1 MNEKKELKRLFVF
14 DWRILISILFLMVA
28 GAIAVYSSTYSPDS
42 GKTSWIFLK
51 YIFFSVVGLVVM
63 CITMFLNY
71 TKLAEHRMSLY
82 IPMLIVLIVVLIPG
96 VGTTING
103 SSSWLFG
110 MQPSE
115 FGKIVMIIFLAGYLD
130 QIGDRIKQEK
140 YFLIAGIFISI
151 PIGLVLMQPD
161 LGTVLVYC
169 FIVFVMLFVGGVPL
183 RYIIS
188 LLSIGV
194 IGLSIPMFLE
204 YKRMSD
210 DINNILFNFLS
221 QRLYIGYIAGGFLF
235 ISILLLT
242 INFYMNNKYVELF
255 SFTFFVLFL
264 SMCAALTFDIGLK
277 TYQKERLLVF
287 MNPELTRL
295 SSGYNII
302 QSLIAVGSGGLFG
315 LTRLS
320 SGYNI
325 IQSLIAVGSGG
336 LFGEGFLNGSQSQLN
351 FIPQQ
356 VNDFIFSNICEE
368 WGFIGSALV
377 VLAYATIFVRGIT
390 VAYFAKDR
398 LGALIISGVI
408 AMFLCHVLINIGM
421 VVGMMPIT
429 GLTLPFVSSGGSS
442 ILTFSISIGLIFN
455 VEARRYVH

>member
-1 MNEKKELKRLFVF
+1 MNEKKEIKRFFIF
-14 DWRILISILFLMVA
+14 DFRILLAIIFLMIA
-28 GAIAVYSSTYSPDS
+28 GGVAVYSSTYSAEAS
-42 GKTSWIFLK
+42 RMNWLFLK
-51 YIFFSVVGLVVM
+51 YLFFSATGLVIM
-63 CITMFLNY
+63 CITMFINY

-82 IPMLIVLIVVLIPG
+82 IPMIALLILVLIPN

-115 FGKIVMIIFLAGYLD
+115 FGKLVMIIFLAGYLD
-130 QIGDRIKQEK
+130 QIGDKIKEEK
-140 YFLIAGIFISI
+140 YFALAGLFIVI
-151 PIGLVLMQPD
+151 PIALVLMQPD

-169 FIVFVMLFVGGVPL
+169 FIVFVMLFVGGVPI
-183 RYIIS
+183 RYI
-188 LLSIGV
+188 LALMSIGI

-210 DINNILFNFLS
+210 DINNVLFNFLS
-221 QRLYIGYIAGGFLF
+221 QRIYIGYLAGVLLF
-235 ISILLLT
+235 IAVLLLT
-242 INFYMNNKYVELF
+242 INFYMSNKYIESL
-255 SFTFFVLFL
+255 SFMFFVLFL
-264 SMCAALTFDIGLK
+264 SMCAALVFDIGLK

-287 MNPELTRL
+287 MNP
-295 SSGYNII
+295 
-302 QSLIAVGSGGLFG
+302 Q

-368 WGFIGSALV
+368 WGFVGSALV
-377 VLAYATIFVRGIT
+377 VLAYGVIFVRGIT
-390 VAYFAKDR
+390 VAYLAKDR
-398 LGALIISGVI
+398 LGALIVVGVI
-408 AMFLCHVLINIGM
+408 AMFLCHVIINIGM

-442 ILTFSISIGLIFN
+442 ILTFSMSIGLIFN

>member
-1 MNEKKELKRLFVF
+1 MNEKKEIKRFFIF
-14 DWRILISILFLMVA
+14 DFRILLAIIFLMIA
-28 GAIAVYSSTYSPDS
+28 GGIAVYSSTYSAEAS
-42 GKTSWIFLK
+42 RMSWLFLK
-51 YIFFSVVGLVVM
+51 YLFFSVTGLVIM
-63 CITMFLNY
+63 CITMFINY

-82 IPMLIVLIVVLIPG
+82 IPMIALLILVLIPN

-115 FGKIVMIIFLAGYLD
+115 FGKLVMIIFLAGYLD
-130 QIGDRIKQEK
+130 QIGDKIKEEK
-140 YFLIAGIFISI
+140 YFALAGLFIVI
-151 PIGLVLMQPD
+151 PIALVLMQPD

-169 FIVFVMLFVGGVPL
+169 FIVFVMLFVGGVPI
-183 RYIIS
+183 RYI
-188 LLSIGV
+188 LALMSIGI

-210 DINNILFNFLS
+210 DINNVLFNFLS
-221 QRLYIGYIAGGFLF
+221 QRIYVGYLAGVLLF
-235 ISILLLT
+235 IAVLLLT
-242 INFYMNNKYVELF
+242 INFYMSNKYIESL
-255 SFTFFVLFL
+255 SFMFFVLFL
-264 SMCAALTFDIGLK
+264 SMCAALVFDIGLK

-287 MNPELTRL
+287 MNP
-295 SSGYNII
+295 
-302 QSLIAVGSGGLFG
+302 Q

-368 WGFIGSALV
+368 WGFVGSALV
-377 VLAYATIFVRGIT
+377 VLAYGVIFVRGIT
-390 VAYFAKDR
+390 VAYLAKDR
-398 LGALIISGVI
+398 LGALIVVGVI
-408 AMFLCHVLINIGM
+408 AMFLCHVIINIGM

-442 ILTFSISIGLIFN
+442 ILTFSMSIGLIFN

>member
-1 MNEKKELKRLFVF
+1 MNEKREIKRLFIF
-14 DWRILISILFLMVA
+14 DFRILLSIIFLMIA
-28 GAIAVYSSTYSPDS
+28 GGVAVYSSTYSAEAS
-42 GKTSWIFLK
+42 RMSWLFLK
-51 YIFFSVVGLVVM
+51 YLFFSFTGLVIM
-63 CITMFLNY
+63 CITMFINY

-82 IPMLIVLIVVLIPG
+82 IPMIALLILVLIPNI
-96 VGTTING
+96 GTTING

-115 FGKIVMIIFLAGYLD
+115 FGKLIMIIFLAGYLD
-130 QIGDRIKQEK
+130 KIGDKIKEEK
-140 YFLIAGIFISI
+140 YFALAGLFIVI
-151 PIGLVLMQPD
+151 PIALVLMQPD

-169 FIVFVMLFVGGVPL
+169 FIVFVMLFVGGVPI
-183 RYIIS
+183 RYI
-188 LLSIGV
+188 LALMSIGI

-210 DINNILFNFLS
+210 DINNVLFNFLS
-221 QRLYIGYIAGGFLF
+221 QRIYIGYLAGILLF
-235 ISILLLT
+235 IAVLLLT
-242 INFYMNNKYVELF
+242 INFYMSNKYIELL
-255 SFTFFVLFL
+255 SFMFFVLFL
-264 SMCAALTFDIGLK
+264 SLCAALVFDIGLK

-287 MNPELTRL
+287 MNP
-295 SSGYNII
+295 
-302 QSLIAVGSGGLFG
+302 Q

-377 VLAYATIFVRGIT
+377 VIAYAIIFIRGIT

-398 LGALIISGVI
+398 LGALIVAGII
-408 AMFLCHVLINIGM
+408 AMFLCHVIINIGM
-421 VVGMMPIT
+421 VVGIMPIT

-442 ILTFSISIGLIFN
+442 ILTFSMSIGLIFN

>member
-1 MNEKKELKRLFVF
+1 MNEKREIKRLFIF
-14 DWRILISILFLMVA
+14 DFRILLSIIFLMIA
-28 GAIAVYSSTYSPDS
+28 GGVAVYSSTYSAEAS
-42 GKTSWIFLK
+42 RMSWLFLK
-51 YIFFSVVGLVVM
+51 YLFFSFTGLVIM
-63 CITMFLNY
+63 CITMFINY

-82 IPMLIVLIVVLIPG
+82 IPMIALLILVLIPNI
-96 VGTTING
+96 GTTING

-115 FGKIVMIIFLAGYLD
+115 FGKLIMIIFLAGYLD
-130 QIGDRIKQEK
+130 KIGDKIKEEK
-140 YFLIAGIFISI
+140 YFALVGLFIVI
-151 PIGLVLMQPD
+151 PIVLVLMQPD

-169 FIVFVMLFVGGVPL
+169 FIVFVMLFVGGVPI
-183 RYIIS
+183 RYIVA
-188 LLSIGV
+188 LMSIGI

-210 DINNILFNFLS
+210 DINNVLFNFLS
-221 QRLYIGYIAGGFLF
+221 QRIYIGYLAGILLF
-235 ISILLLT
+235 IAVLLLT
-242 INFYMNNKYVELF
+242 INFYMSNKYIELL
-255 SFTFFVLFL
+255 SFMFFVLFL
-264 SMCAALTFDIGLK
+264 SLCAALVFDIGLK

-287 MNPELTRL
+287 MNP
-295 SSGYNII
+295 
-302 QSLIAVGSGGLFG
+302 Q

-368 WGFIGSALV
+368 WGFVGSALV
-377 VLAYATIFVRGIT
+377 VIAYAIIFIRGIT

-398 LGALIISGVI
+398 LGALIVAGII
-408 AMFLCHVLINIGM
+408 AMFLCHVIINIGM
-421 VVGMMPIT
+421 VVGIMPIT

-442 ILTFSISIGLIFN
+442 ILTFSMSIGLIFN

>member
-277 TYQKERLLVF
+277 TYQKERLLV
-287 MNPELTRL
+287 
-295 SSGYNII
+295 
-302 QSLIAVGSGGLFG
+302 
-315 LTRLS
+315 
-320 SGYNI
+320 
-325 IQSLIAVGSGG
+325 QSLIAVGSGG

>member
-51 YIFFSVVGLVVM
+51 YIFFSVVGLVIM
-63 CITMFLNY
+63 CITMFINY

-82 IPMLIVLIVVLIPG
+82 IPMLIVLILVLIPG

-130 QIGDRIKQEK
+130 QIGDKIKQEK
-140 YFLIAGIFISI
+140 YFLIVGIFISI

-242 INFYMNNKYVELF
+242 INFYMNNKYVELLSF
-255 SFTFFVLFL
+255 SFFVLFL

-287 MNPELTRL
+287 MNPE
-295 SSGYNII
+295 
-302 QSLIAVGSGGLFG
+302 

>member
-1 MNEKKELKRLFVF
+1 MNEKREIKRLFIF
-14 DWRILISILFLMVA
+14 DFRILLSIIFLMIA
-28 GAIAVYSSTYSPDS
+28 GGVAVYSSTYSAEAS
-42 GKTSWIFLK
+42 RMSWLFLK
-51 YIFFSVVGLVVM
+51 YLFFSFTGLVIM
-63 CITMFLNY
+63 CITMFINY

-82 IPMLIVLIVVLIPG
+82 IPMIALLILVLIPNI
-96 VGTTING
+96 GTTING

-115 FGKIVMIIFLAGYLD
+115 FGKLVMIIFLAGYLD
-130 QIGDRIKQEK
+130 QIGDKIKEEK
-140 YFLIAGIFISI
+140 YFALAGLFIVI
-151 PIGLVLMQPD
+151 PIALVLMQPD

-169 FIVFVMLFVGGVPL
+169 FIVFVMLFVGGVPI
-183 RYIIS
+183 RYI
-188 LLSIGV
+188 LALMSIGI

-210 DINNILFNFLS
+210 DINNVLFNFLS
-221 QRLYIGYIAGGFLF
+221 QRIYVGYLAGILLF
-235 ISILLLT
+235 IAVLLLT
-242 INFYMNNKYVELF
+242 INFYMSNKYIESI
-255 SFTFFVLFL
+255 SFMFFVLFL
-264 SMCAALTFDIGLK
+264 SMCAALVFDIGLK

-287 MNPELTRL
+287 MNP
-295 SSGYNII
+295 
-302 QSLIAVGSGGLFG
+302 Q

-368 WGFIGSALV
+368 WGFVGSALV
-377 VLAYATIFVRGIT
+377 VIAYAVIFVRGIT
-390 VAYFAKDR
+390 VAYLAKDR
-398 LGALIISGVI
+398 LGALIVVGVI
-408 AMFLCHVLINIGM
+408 AMFLCHVIINIGM
-421 VVGMMPIT
+421 VVGIMPIT

-442 ILTFSISIGLIFN
+442 ILTFSMSIGLIFN

>member
-51 YIFFSVVGLVVM
+51 YIFFSVVGLVIM
-63 CITMFLNY
+63 CITMFINY

-82 IPMLIVLIVVLIPG
+82 IPMLVVLILVLIPG

-130 QIGDRIKQEK
+130 QIGYKIKQEK

-255 SFTFFVLFL
+255 SFIFFVLFL

-287 MNPELTRL
+287 MNPE
-295 SSGYNII
+295 
-302 QSLIAVGSGGLFG
+302 

-398 LGALIISGVI
+398 LGALIISGVV

>member
-1 MNEKKELKRLFVF
+1 MNEKREIKRLFIF
-14 DWRILISILFLMVA
+14 DFRILLSIIFLMIA
-28 GAIAVYSSTYSPDS
+28 GGVAVYSSTYSAEAS
-42 GKTSWIFLK
+42 RMSWLFLK
-51 YIFFSVVGLVVM
+51 YLFFSFTGLVIM
-63 CITMFLNY
+63 CITMFINY

-82 IPMLIVLIVVLIPG
+82 IPMIALLILVLIPNI
-96 VGTTING
+96 GTTING

-115 FGKIVMIIFLAGYLD
+115 FGKLIMIIFLAGYLD
-130 QIGDRIKQEK
+130 KIGDKIKEEK
-140 YFLIAGIFISI
+140 YFALAGLFIVI
-151 PIGLVLMQPD
+151 PISLVLMQPD

-169 FIVFVMLFVGGVPL
+169 FIVFVMLFVGGVPI
-183 RYIIS
+183 RYIVA
-188 LLSIGV
+188 LMSIGI

-221 QRLYIGYIAGGFLF
+221 QRIYIGYLAGILLF
-235 ISILLLT
+235 IAVLLLT
-242 INFYMNNKYVELF
+242 INFYMSNKYIELL
-255 SFTFFVLFL
+255 SFMFFVLFL
-264 SMCAALTFDIGLK
+264 SLCAALVFDIGLK

-287 MNPELTRL
+287 MNP
-295 SSGYNII
+295 
-302 QSLIAVGSGGLFG
+302 Q

-356 VNDFIFSNICEE
+356 VNDFIFSNICED

-377 VLAYATIFVRGIT
+377 VIAYAIIFIRGIT

-398 LGALIISGVI
+398 LGALIVAGII
-408 AMFLCHVLINIGM
+408 AMFLCHVIINIGM
-421 VVGMMPIT
+421 VVGIMPIT

-442 ILTFSISIGLIFN
+442 ILTFSMSIGLIFN

>member
-51 YIFFSVVGLVVM
+51 YIFFSVVGLVIM
-63 CITMFLNY
+63 CITMFINY

-82 IPMLIVLIVVLIPG
+82 IPMLVVLILVLIPG

-130 QIGDRIKQEK
+130 QIGDKIKQEK

-315 LTRLS
+315 
-320 SGYNI
+320 
-325 IQSLIAVGSGG
+325 
-336 LFGEGFLNGSQSQLN
+336 EGFLNGSQSQLN

-398 LGALIISGVI
+398 LGALIISGVV
-408 AMFLCHVLINIGM
+408 AMFLCHVIINIGM

>member
-51 YIFFSVVGLVVM
+51 YIFFSVVGLVIM
-63 CITMFLNY
+63 CITTFINY

-82 IPMLIVLIVVLIPG
+82 IPMLVVLILVLIPG

-130 QIGDRIKQEK
+130 QIGDKIKQEK

-315 LTRLS
+315 
-320 SGYNI
+320 
-325 IQSLIAVGSGG
+325 
-336 LFGEGFLNGSQSQLN
+336 EGFLNGSQSQLN

-398 LGALIISGVI
+398 LGALIISGVV
-408 AMFLCHVLINIGM
+408 AMFLCHVIINIGM

>member
-1 MNEKKELKRLFVF
+1 MNEKREIKRLFIF
-14 DWRILISILFLMVA
+14 DFRILLSIIFLMIA
-28 GAIAVYSSTYSPDS
+28 GGVAVYSSTYSAEAS
-42 GKTSWIFLK
+42 RMSWLFLK
-51 YIFFSVVGLVVM
+51 YLFFSFTGLVIM
-63 CITMFLNY
+63 CITMFINY

-82 IPMLIVLIVVLIPG
+82 IPMIVLLILVLIPNI
-96 VGTTING
+96 GTTING

-115 FGKIVMIIFLAGYLD
+115 FGKLIMIIFLAGYLD
-130 QIGDRIKQEK
+130 KIGDKIKEEK
-140 YFLIAGIFISI
+140 YFALAGLFIVI
-151 PIGLVLMQPD
+151 PIVLVLMQPD

-169 FIVFVMLFVGGVPL
+169 FIVFVMLFVGGVPI
-183 RYIIS
+183 RYI
-188 LLSIGV
+188 LALMSIGI

-210 DINNILFNFLS
+210 DINNVLFNFLS
-221 QRLYIGYIAGGFLF
+221 QRIYIGYLAGILLF
-235 ISILLLT
+235 IAVLLLT
-242 INFYMNNKYVELF
+242 INFYMSNKYIELL
-255 SFTFFVLFL
+255 SFMFFVLFL
-264 SMCAALTFDIGLK
+264 SLCAALVFDIGLK

-287 MNPELTRL
+287 MNP
-295 SSGYNII
+295 
-302 QSLIAVGSGGLFG
+302 Q

-377 VLAYATIFVRGIT
+377 VIAYAIIFIRGIT

-398 LGALIISGVI
+398 LGALIVAGII
-408 AMFLCHVLINIGM
+408 AMFLCHVIINIGM
-421 VVGMMPIT
+421 VVGIMPIT

-442 ILTFSISIGLIFN
+442 ILTFSMSIGLIFN

>member
-1 MNEKKELKRLFVF
+1 MNEKREIKRLFIF
-14 DWRILISILFLMVA
+14 DWRILLAIIFLMIA
-28 GAIAVYSSTYSPDS
+28 GGVAVYSSTYSAEAS
-42 GKTSWIFLK
+42 KMSWIFLK
-51 YIFFSVVGLVVM
+51 YIFFSVTGLVIM
-63 CITMFLNY
+63 CITMFINY

-82 IPMLIVLIVVLIPG
+82 IPMIILLILVLIPNI
-96 VGTTING
+96 GTTING

-115 FGKIVMIIFLAGYLD
+115 FGKLVMIIFLAGYLD
-130 QIGDRIKQEK
+130 QIGDKIKEEK
-140 YFLIAGIFISI
+140 YFALAGLFISI
-151 PIGLVLMQPD
+151 PIALVLMQPD

-169 FIVFVMLFVGGVPL
+169 FIVFVMLFVGGVPI
-183 RYIIS
+183 RYI
-188 LLSIGV
+188 LALMSIGI

-210 DINNILFNFLS
+210 DINNVLFNFLS
-221 QRLYIGYIAGGFLF
+221 QRIYIGYLAGILLF
-235 ISILLLT
+235 IAILLLT
-242 INFYMNNKYVELF
+242 INFYMSNKYIELF
-255 SFTFFVLFL
+255 SFMFFVLFL
-264 SMCAALTFDIGLK
+264 SMCAALVFDIGLK

-287 MNPELTRL
+287 MNP
-295 SSGYNII
+295 
-302 QSLIAVGSGGLFG
+302 Q

-368 WGFIGSALV
+368 WGFVGSSLV
-377 VLAYATIFVRGIT
+377 VIAYAVILIRGIT

-398 LGALIISGVI
+398 LGALIVAGIIS
-408 AMFLCHVLINIGM
+408 MFLCHVIINIGM

-442 ILTFSISIGLIFN
+442 ILTFSMSIGLIFN

>member
-51 YIFFSVVGLVVM
+51 YIFFSVVGLVIM
-63 CITMFLNY
+63 CITMFINY

-82 IPMLIVLIVVLIPG
+82 IPMLVVLILVLIPG

-130 QIGDRIKQEK
+130 QIGDKIKQEK

-235 ISILLLT
+235 ISILLLI

-255 SFTFFVLFL
+255 SFIFFVLFL

-287 MNPELTRL
+287 MNPE
-295 SSGYNII
+295 
-302 QSLIAVGSGGLFG
+302 

-398 LGALIISGVI
+398 LGALIISGVV

>member
-1 MNEKKELKRLFVF
+1 MNEKREIKRLFIF
-14 DWRILISILFLMVA
+14 DFRILLSIIFLMIA
-28 GAIAVYSSTYSPDS
+28 GGVAVYSSTYSAEAS
-42 GKTSWIFLK
+42 RMSWLFLK
-51 YIFFSVVGLVVM
+51 YLFFSFTGLVIM
-63 CITMFLNY
+63 CITMFINY

-82 IPMLIVLIVVLIPG
+82 IPMIALLILVLIPNI
-96 VGTTING
+96 GTTING

-115 FGKIVMIIFLAGYLD
+115 FGKLIMIIFLAGYLD
-130 QIGDRIKQEK
+130 KIGDKIKEEK
-140 YFLIAGIFISI
+140 YFALAGLFIVI
-151 PIGLVLMQPD
+151 PIVLVLMQPD

-169 FIVFVMLFVGGVPL
+169 FIVFVMLFVGGVPI
-183 RYIIS
+183 RYI
-188 LLSIGV
+188 LALMSIGI

-210 DINNILFNFLS
+210 DINNVLFNFLS
-221 QRLYIGYIAGGFLF
+221 QRIYIGYLAGILLF
-235 ISILLLT
+235 IAVLLLT
-242 INFYMNNKYVELF
+242 INFYMSNKYIELL
-255 SFTFFVLFL
+255 SFMFFVLFL
-264 SMCAALTFDIGLK
+264 SLCAALVFDIGLK

-287 MNPELTRL
+287 MNP
-295 SSGYNII
+295 
-302 QSLIAVGSGGLFG
+302 Q

-377 VLAYATIFVRGIT
+377 VVAYAIIFIRGIT

-398 LGALIISGVI
+398 LGALIVAGII
-408 AMFLCHVLINIGM
+408 AMFLCHVIINIGM
-421 VVGMMPIT
+421 VVGIMPIT

-442 ILTFSISIGLIFN
+442 ILTFSMSIGLIFN

>member
-1 MNEKKELKRLFVF
+1 MNEKREIKRLFIF
-14 DWRILISILFLMVA
+14 DFRILLSIIFLMIA
-28 GAIAVYSSTYSPDS
+28 GGVAVYSSTYSAEAS
-42 GKTSWIFLK
+42 RMSWLFLK
-51 YIFFSVVGLVVM
+51 YLFFSFTGLVIM
-63 CITMFLNY
+63 CITMFINY

-82 IPMLIVLIVVLIPG
+82 IPMIALLILVLIPNI
-96 VGTTING
+96 GTTING

-115 FGKIVMIIFLAGYLD
+115 FGKLIMIIFLAGYLD
-130 QIGDRIKQEK
+130 KIGDKIKEEK
-140 YFLIAGIFISI
+140 YFALAGLFIVI
-151 PIGLVLMQPD
+151 PIVLVLMQPD

-169 FIVFVMLFVGGVPL
+169 FIVFVMLFVGGVPI
-183 RYIIS
+183 RYIVA
-188 LLSIGV
+188 LMSIGI

-210 DINNILFNFLS
+210 DINNVLFNFLS
-221 QRLYIGYIAGGFLF
+221 QRIYIGYLAGILLF
-235 ISILLLT
+235 IAVLLLT
-242 INFYMNNKYVELF
+242 INFYMSNKYIELL
-255 SFTFFVLFL
+255 SFMFFVLFL
-264 SMCAALTFDIGLK
+264 SLCAALVFDIGLK

-287 MNPELTRL
+287 MNP
-295 SSGYNII
+295 
-302 QSLIAVGSGGLFG
+302 Q

-377 VLAYATIFVRGIT
+377 VIAYAIIFIRGIT

-398 LGALIISGVI
+398 LGALIVAGII
-408 AMFLCHVLINIGM
+408 AMFLCHVIINIGM
-421 VVGMMPIT
+421 VVGIMPIT

-442 ILTFSISIGLIFN
+442 ILTFSMSIGLIFN

>member
-14 DWRILISILFLMVA
+14 DWRILISILFLMAA

-51 YIFFSVVGLVVM
+51 YIFFSVVGLVIM
-63 CITMFLNY
+63 CITMFINY

-82 IPMLIVLIVVLIPG
+82 IPMLIVLILVLIPG

-130 QIGDRIKQEK
+130 QIGDKIKQEK

-315 LTRLS
+315 
-320 SGYNI
+320 
-325 IQSLIAVGSGG
+325 
-336 LFGEGFLNGSQSQLN
+336 EGFLNGSQSQLN

>member
-1 MNEKKELKRLFVF
+1 MNEKREIKRLFIF
-14 DWRILISILFLMVA
+14 DFRILLSIIFLMIA
-28 GAIAVYSSTYSPDS
+28 GGVAVYSSTYSAEAS
-42 GKTSWIFLK
+42 RMSWLFLK
-51 YIFFSVVGLVVM
+51 YLFFSFTGLVIM
-63 CITMFLNY
+63 CITMFINY

-82 IPMLIVLIVVLIPG
+82 IPMIALLILVLIPNI
-96 VGTTING
+96 GTTING

-115 FGKIVMIIFLAGYLD
+115 FGKLIMIIFLAGYLD
-130 QIGDRIKQEK
+130 KIGDKIKEEK
-140 YFLIAGIFISI
+140 YFALAGLFIVI
-151 PIGLVLMQPD
+151 PISLVLMQPD

-169 FIVFVMLFVGGVPL
+169 FIVFVMLFVGGVPI
-183 RYIIS
+183 RYIVA
-188 LLSIGV
+188 LMSIGI

-221 QRLYIGYIAGGFLF
+221 QRIYIGYLAGILLF
-235 ISILLLT
+235 IAVLLLT
-242 INFYMNNKYVELF
+242 INFYMSNKYIELL
-255 SFTFFVLFL
+255 SFMFFVLFL
-264 SMCAALTFDIGLK
+264 SLCAALVFDIGLK

-287 MNPELTRL
+287 MNP
-295 SSGYNII
+295 
-302 QSLIAVGSGGLFG
+302 Q

-377 VLAYATIFVRGIT
+377 VIAYAIIFIRGIT

-398 LGALIISGVI
+398 LGALIVAGII
-408 AMFLCHVLINIGM
+408 AMFLCHVIINIGM
-421 VVGMMPIT
+421 VVGIMPIT

-442 ILTFSISIGLIFN
+442 ILTFSMSIGLIFN
-455 VEARRYVH
+455 VEARRYVQ

>member
-1 MNEKKELKRLFVF
+1 MNEKREIKRLFIF
-14 DWRILISILFLMVA
+14 DFRILLSIIFLMIA
-28 GAIAVYSSTYSPDS
+28 GGVAVYSSTYSAEAS
-42 GKTSWIFLK
+42 RMSWLFLK
-51 YIFFSVVGLVVM
+51 YLFFSFTGLVIM
-63 CITMFLNY
+63 CITMFINY

-82 IPMLIVLIVVLIPG
+82 IPMVALLILVLIPN

-115 FGKIVMIIFLAGYLD
+115 FGKLIMIIFLAGYLD
-130 QIGDRIKQEK
+130 KIGDKIKEEK
-140 YFLIAGIFISI
+140 YFALAGLFIVI
-151 PIGLVLMQPD
+151 PIVLVLMQPD

-169 FIVFVMLFVGGVPL
+169 FIVFVMLFVGGVPI
-183 RYIIS
+183 RYIVA
-188 LLSIGV
+188 LMSIGI

-210 DINNILFNFLS
+210 DINNVLFNFLS
-221 QRLYIGYIAGGFLF
+221 QRIYIGYLAGILLF
-235 ISILLLT
+235 IAVLLLT
-242 INFYMNNKYVELF
+242 INFYMSNKYIELL
-255 SFTFFVLFL
+255 SFMFFVLFL
-264 SMCAALTFDIGLK
+264 SLCAALVFDIGLK

-287 MNPELTRL
+287 MNP
-295 SSGYNII
+295 
-302 QSLIAVGSGGLFG
+302 Q

-377 VLAYATIFVRGIT
+377 VIAYAIIFIRGIT

-398 LGALIISGVI
+398 LGALIVAGII
-408 AMFLCHVLINIGM
+408 AMFLCHVIINIGM
-421 VVGMMPIT
+421 VVGIMPIT

-442 ILTFSISIGLIFN
+442 ILTFSMSIGLIFN

>member
-1 MNEKKELKRLFVF
+1 MNEKKEIKRLFIF
-14 DWRILISILFLMVA
+14 DFRILLAIIFLMIA
-28 GAIAVYSSTYSPDS
+28 GGIAVYSSTYSAEAS
-42 GKTSWIFLK
+42 RMSWLFLK
-51 YIFFSVVGLVVM
+51 YLFFSATGLVIM
-63 CITMFLNY
+63 CITMFINY

-82 IPMLIVLIVVLIPG
+82 IPMIALLILVLIPN

-115 FGKIVMIIFLAGYLD
+115 FGKLVMIIFLAGYLD
-130 QIGDRIKQEK
+130 QIGDKIKEEK
-140 YFLIAGIFISI
+140 YFALAGLFIVI
-151 PIGLVLMQPD
+151 PIALVLMQPD

-169 FIVFVMLFVGGVPL
+169 FIVFVMLFVGGVPI
-183 RYIIS
+183 RYI
-188 LLSIGV
+188 LALMSIGI

-210 DINNILFNFLS
+210 DINNVLFNFLS
-221 QRLYIGYIAGGFLF
+221 QRIYVGYLAGVLLF
-235 ISILLLT
+235 IAVLLLT
-242 INFYMNNKYVELF
+242 INFYMSNKYIESL
-255 SFTFFVLFL
+255 SFMFFVLFL
-264 SMCAALTFDIGLK
+264 SMCAALVFDIGLK

-287 MNPELTRL
+287 MNP
-295 SSGYNII
+295 
-302 QSLIAVGSGGLFG
+302 Q

-377 VLAYATIFVRGIT
+377 VLAYGVIFVRGIT
-390 VAYFAKDR
+390 VAYLAKDR
-398 LGALIISGVI
+398 LGALIVVGVI
-408 AMFLCHVLINIGM
+408 AMFLCHVIINIGM

-442 ILTFSISIGLIFN
+442 ILTFSMSIGLIFN

>member
-51 YIFFSVVGLVVM
+51 YIFFSVVGLVIM
-63 CITMFLNY
+63 CITMFINY

-82 IPMLIVLIVVLIPG
+82 IPMLVVLILVLIPG

-130 QIGDRIKQEK
+130 QIGDKIKQEK

-169 FIVFVMLFVGGVPL
+169 FIVFVMLFVGGIPL

-264 SMCAALTFDIGLK
+264 SMCAALIFDIGLK

-287 MNPELTRL
+287 MNPE
-295 SSGYNII
+295 
-302 QSLIAVGSGGLFG
+302 

-398 LGALIISGVI
+398 LGALIISGVV

>member
-1 MNEKKELKRLFVF
+1 MNEKKEIKRFFIF
-14 DWRILISILFLMVA
+14 DFRILLAIIFLMIA
-28 GAIAVYSSTYSPDS
+28 GGVAVYSSTYSAEAS
-42 GKTSWIFLK
+42 RMSWLFLK
-51 YIFFSVVGLVVM
+51 YLFFSVTGLVIM
-63 CITMFLNY
+63 CITMFINY

-82 IPMLIVLIVVLIPG
+82 IPMIALLILVLIPN

-115 FGKIVMIIFLAGYLD
+115 FGKLVMIIFLAGYLD
-130 QIGDRIKQEK
+130 QIGDKIKEEK
-140 YFLIAGIFISI
+140 YFALAGLFIVI
-151 PIGLVLMQPD
+151 PIALVLMQPD

-169 FIVFVMLFVGGVPL
+169 FIVFVMLFVGGVPI
-183 RYIIS
+183 RYI
-188 LLSIGV
+188 LALMSIGI

-210 DINNILFNFLS
+210 DINNVLFNFLS
-221 QRLYIGYIAGGFLF
+221 QRIYIGYLAGVLLF
-235 ISILLLT
+235 IAVLLLT
-242 INFYMNNKYVELF
+242 INFYMSNKYIESV
-255 SFTFFVLFL
+255 SFMFFVLFL
-264 SMCAALTFDIGLK
+264 SMCAALVFDIGLK

-287 MNPELTRL
+287 MNP
-295 SSGYNII
+295 
-302 QSLIAVGSGGLFG
+302 Q

-368 WGFIGSALV
+368 WGFVGSALV
-377 VLAYATIFVRGIT
+377 VLAYGVIFVRGIT
-390 VAYFAKDR
+390 VAYLAKDR
-398 LGALIISGVI
+398 LGALIVVGVI
-408 AMFLCHVLINIGM
+408 AMFLCHVIINIGM

-442 ILTFSISIGLIFN
+442 ILTFSMSIGLIFN

>member
-51 YIFFSVVGLVVM
+51 YIFFSVVGLVIM
-63 CITMFLNY
+63 CITMFINY

-82 IPMLIVLIVVLIPG
+82 IPMLVVLILVLIPG

-130 QIGDRIKQEK
+130 QIGDKIKQEK

-235 ISILLLT
+235 ISILLLI

-255 SFTFFVLFL
+255 SFIFFVLFL

-287 MNPELTRL
+287 MNPE
-295 SSGYNII
+295 
-302 QSLIAVGSGGLFG
+302 

-398 LGALIISGVI
+398 LGALIISGVV

-455 VEARRYVH
+455 VEARR

>member
-51 YIFFSVVGLVVM
+51 YIFFSVVGLVIM
-63 CITMFLNY
+63 CITMFINY

-82 IPMLIVLIVVLIPG
+82 IPMLIVLILVLIPG

-130 QIGDRIKQEK
+130 KIGDKIKQEK

-242 INFYMNNKYVELF
+242 INFYMNNKYVELLSF
-255 SFTFFVLFL
+255 SFFVLFL

-287 MNPELTRL
+287 MNPE
-295 SSGYNII
+295 
-302 QSLIAVGSGGLFG
+302 

>member
-1 MNEKKELKRLFVF
+1 MNEKREIKRLFIF
-14 DWRILISILFLMVA
+14 DWRILLAIIFLMIA
-28 GAIAVYSSTYSPDS
+28 GGVAVYSSTYSAEAS
-42 GKTSWIFLK
+42 KMSWLFLK
-51 YIFFSVVGLVVM
+51 YIFFSVTGLVIM
-63 CITMFLNY
+63 CITMFINY
-71 TKLAEHRMSLY
+71 TKLAEHRISLY
-82 IPMLIVLIVVLIPG
+82 IPMIILLILVLIPN

-115 FGKIVMIIFLAGYLD
+115 FGKLVMIIFLAGYLD
-130 QIGDRIKQEK
+130 QIGDKIKEEK
-140 YFLIAGIFISI
+140 YFALAGLFIVVPIA
-151 PIGLVLMQPD
+151 LVLMQPD

-169 FIVFVMLFVGGVPL
+169 FIVFVMLFVGGVPI
-183 RYIIS
+183 RYI
-188 LLSIGV
+188 LALMSIGI

-210 DINNILFNFLS
+210 DINNVLFNFLS
-221 QRLYIGYIAGGFLF
+221 QRIYIGYLAGILLF
-235 ISILLLT
+235 IAVLLLT
-242 INFYMNNKYVELF
+242 INFYMSNKYIELF
-255 SFTFFVLFL
+255 SFMFFVLFL
-264 SMCAALTFDIGLK
+264 SMCAALIFDIGLK

-287 MNPELTRL
+287 MNP
-295 SSGYNII
+295 
-302 QSLIAVGSGGLFG
+302 Q

-368 WGFIGSALV
+368 WGFVGSSLV
-377 VLAYATIFVRGIT
+377 VIAYAVILIRGIT

-398 LGALIISGVI
+398 LGALIVAGVI
-408 AMFLCHVLINIGM
+408 SMFLCHVIINIGM

-442 ILTFSISIGLIFN
+442 ILTFSMSIGLIFN

>member
-1 MNEKKELKRLFVF
+1 MNEKKEIKRLFIF
-14 DWRILISILFLMVA
+14 DFRILLAIIFLMIA
-28 GAIAVYSSTYSPDS
+28 GGVAVYSSTYSAETS
-42 GKTSWIFLK
+42 RTSWLFLK
-51 YIFFSVVGLVVM
+51 YLFFSVTGLVIM
-63 CITMFLNY
+63 CITMFINY

-82 IPMLIVLIVVLIPG
+82 IPMIALLILVLIPN

-115 FGKIVMIIFLAGYLD
+115 FGKLVMIIFLAGYLD
-130 QIGDRIKQEK
+130 QIGDKIKEEK
-140 YFLIAGIFISI
+140 YFALAGLFIVI
-151 PIGLVLMQPD
+151 PIALVLMQPD

-169 FIVFVMLFVGGVPL
+169 FIVFVMLFVGGVPI
-183 RYIIS
+183 RYI
-188 LLSIGV
+188 LALMSIGI

-210 DINNILFNFLS
+210 DINNVLFNFLS
-221 QRLYIGYIAGGFLF
+221 QRIYIGYLAGVLLF
-235 ISILLLT
+235 IAVLLLT
-242 INFYMNNKYVELF
+242 INFYMSNKYIESI
-255 SFTFFVLFL
+255 SFMFFVLFL
-264 SMCAALTFDIGLK
+264 SMCAALVFDIGLK

-287 MNPELTRL
+287 MNP
-295 SSGYNII
+295 
-302 QSLIAVGSGGLFG
+302 Q

-368 WGFIGSALV
+368 WGFVGSALV
-377 VLAYATIFVRGIT
+377 VMAYAVIFVRGIT
-390 VAYFAKDR
+390 VAYLAKDR
-398 LGALIISGVI
+398 LGALIVVGVI
-408 AMFLCHVLINIGM
+408 AMFLCHVIINIGM

-442 ILTFSISIGLIFN
+442 ILTFSMSIGLIFN
-455 VEARRYVH
+455 VEERRYVH

>member
-1 MNEKKELKRLFVF
+1 MNEKREIKRLFIF
-14 DWRILISILFLMVA
+14 DFRILLSIIFLMIA
-28 GAIAVYSSTYSPDS
+28 GGVAVYSSTYSAEAS
-42 GKTSWIFLK
+42 RMSWLFLK
-51 YIFFSVVGLVVM
+51 YLFFSFTGLVIM
-63 CITMFLNY
+63 CITMFINY

-82 IPMLIVLIVVLIPG
+82 IPMIALLILVLIPNI
-96 VGTTING
+96 GTTING

-115 FGKIVMIIFLAGYLD
+115 FGKLVMIIFLAGYLD
-130 QIGDRIKQEK
+130 KIGDKIKEEK
-140 YFLIAGIFISI
+140 YFALAGLFIVI
-151 PIGLVLMQPD
+151 PIALVLMQPD

-169 FIVFVMLFVGGVPL
+169 FIVFVMLFVGGVPI
-183 RYIIS
+183 RYIVA
-188 LLSIGV
+188 LMSIGI

-210 DINNILFNFLS
+210 DINNVLFNFLS
-221 QRLYIGYIAGGFLF
+221 QRIYIGYLAGILLF
-235 ISILLLT
+235 IAVLLLT
-242 INFYMNNKYVELF
+242 INFYMSSKYIELL
-255 SFTFFVLFL
+255 SFMFFVLFL
-264 SMCAALTFDIGLK
+264 SLCAALVFDIGLK

-287 MNPELTRL
+287 MNP
-295 SSGYNII
+295 
-302 QSLIAVGSGGLFG
+302 Q

-377 VLAYATIFVRGIT
+377 VIAYAIIFIRGIT

-398 LGALIISGVI
+398 LGALIVAGII
-408 AMFLCHVLINIGM
+408 AMFLCHVIINIGM
-421 VVGMMPIT
+421 VVGIMPIT

-442 ILTFSISIGLIFN
+442 ILTFSMSIGLIFN

>member
-42 GKTSWIFLK
+42 GKMSWIFLK
-51 YIFFSVVGLVVM
+51 YIFFSVVGLVIM
-63 CITMFLNY
+63 CITMFINY

-82 IPMLIVLIVVLIPG
+82 IPMLIVLILVLIPG

-130 QIGDRIKQEK
+130 QIGDKIKQEK

-242 INFYMNNKYVELF
+242 INFYMNNKYVELLSF
-255 SFTFFVLFL
+255 SFFVLFL

-287 MNPELTRL
+287 MNPE
-295 SSGYNII
+295 
-302 QSLIAVGSGGLFG
+302 

>member
-1 MNEKKELKRLFVF
+1 MNDKNEAKKIFIF
-14 DWRILISILFLMVA
+14 DWKILVAVIFLMIS
-28 GAIAVYSSTYSPDS
+28 GAIAVYSSTYSPDAEN
-42 GKTSWIFLK
+42 TSWMFLK
-51 YIFFSVVGLVVM
+51 FIFFSATGLVL
-63 CITMFLNY
+63 IFISMFINY
-71 TKLAEHRMSLY
+71 TKLAEHRISLY
-82 IPMLIVLIVVLIPG
+82 IPMLVLLILVLIPG

-115 FGKIVMIIFLAGYLD
+115 FGKIVVIIFLAGYLD
-130 QIGDRIKQEK
+130 QIGDNIKNIK
-140 YFLIAGIFISI
+140 YFALVGFFISI
-151 PIGLVLMQPD
+151 PIGLILLQPD

-169 FIVFVMLFVGGVPL
+169 FIVFIMLFVGGVPT
-183 RYIIS
+183 RYIIA
-188 LLSIGV
+188 LVSIGI

-210 DINNILFNFLS
+210 DIDNILFNFLS
-221 QRLYIGYIAGGFLF
+221 QRIYIGYLAGIFLF

-242 INFYMNNKYVELF
+242 LNFYTNSKHISLLSF
-255 SFTFFVLFL
+255 SFFVLFL
-264 SMCAALTFDIGLK
+264 CMGAALIFDVGLK
-277 TYQKERLLVF
+277 GYQKQRLLVF
-287 MNPELTRL
+287 MNP
-295 SSGYNII
+295 
-302 QSLIAVGSGGLFG
+302 Q

-368 WGFIGSALV
+368 WGFIGSSLV
-377 VLAYATIFVRGIT
+377 VLAYAFIFISGIK
-390 VAYFAKDR
+390 VAYLAKDR
-398 LGALIISGVI
+398 LGALIVCGVI
-408 AMFLCHVLINIGM
+408 AMFLCHVIINIGM

-429 GLTLPFVSSGGSS
+429 GLTLPFISSGGSS
-442 ILTFSISIGLIFN
+442 IWTFAISIGLIFN

>member
-14 DWRILISILFLMVA
+14 DWRILISILFLMVV

-51 YIFFSVVGLVVM
+51 YIFFSVVGLVIM
-63 CITMFLNY
+63 CITMFINY

-82 IPMLIVLIVVLIPG
+82 IPMLIVLILVLIPG

-130 QIGDRIKQEK
+130 QIGDKIKQEK

-242 INFYMNNKYVELF
+242 INFYMNNKYVELLSF
-255 SFTFFVLFL
+255 SFFVLFL

-287 MNPELTRL
+287 MNPE
-295 SSGYNII
+295 
-302 QSLIAVGSGGLFG
+302 